1 MEKQNNNLEVKY
13 KDFADRLVKAM
24 QHAGIGLTEL
34 SEKTKI
40 NYEMIRRYSK
50 GYMKPR
56 DEGMQKLA
64 EILNVSLAWLITG
77 EMTEKNKEVFK
88 NQDIITIGQIDITA
102 SCGKG
107 VANLYDYP
115 EIVRSIDFKIEQ
127 VKHLFS
133 KLQAEHTKLIST
145 DGDSMHPK
153 IPKGATVFIDVS
165 KNYFCG
171 DGIYLF
177 FYRGDLYLKRLQKT
191 PEGLFAISDNEKYK
205 PFYIQEEYIHEF
217 NIVARYVGILN
228 VAID

>member
-1 MEKQNNNLEVKY
+1 MNELKERLEELMKEHGLRTQQQLADFAGVTKGLVGQWFSGQTKLGAKPLMEFEKKTNFSTIWLAYGTGEKY
-13 KDFADRLVKAM
+13 K
-24 QHAGIGLTEL
+24 
-34 SEKTKI
+34 
-40 NYEMIRRYSK
+40 
-50 GYMKPR
+50 
-56 DEGMQKLA
+56 
-64 EILNVSLAWLITG
+64 
-77 EMTEKNKEVFK
+77 KNERNTQE

>member
-1 MEKQNNNLEVKY
+1 MNELKERLEELMKEHGLRTQQQLADFAGVTKGLVGQWFSGQTKLGAKPLMEFEKKTNFSTIWLAYGTGEKY
-13 KDFADRLVKAM
+13 K
-24 QHAGIGLTEL
+24 
-34 SEKTKI
+34 
-40 NYEMIRRYSK
+40 
-50 GYMKPR
+50 
-56 DEGMQKLA
+56 
-64 EILNVSLAWLITG
+64 
-77 EMTEKNKEVFK
+77 KNERNTQE

-133 KLQAEHTKLIST
+133 KLQAEHIKLIST

-177 FYRGDLYLKRLQKT
+177 FYLGDLYLKRLQKT

-217 NIVARYVGILN
+217 NVIARYVGILN